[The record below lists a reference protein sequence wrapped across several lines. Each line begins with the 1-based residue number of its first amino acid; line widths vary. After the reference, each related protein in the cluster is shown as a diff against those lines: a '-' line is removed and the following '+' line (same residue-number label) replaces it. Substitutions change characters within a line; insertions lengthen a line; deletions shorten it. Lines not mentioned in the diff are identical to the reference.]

1 LQAPQIE
8 GSENAANDPTGMDV
22 PQHVAII
29 MDGNGRW
36 AKSRSQ
42 PRHAGHRAGVK
53 SVRETV
59 QTAASRGVRYLTLF
73 AFSSENWQRPQEE
86 ISRLMSLFLEA
97 LQREMDELHRNNVK
111 LRFVGARAQ
120 LRPKLVRRIEA
131 AEKQTVD
138 NNGLT
143 LIVAVAYG
151 GRWDIVNAARQL
163 ASKVAREEMSL
174 EDIGDEV
181 FAKELALS
189 GVPDPD
195 LLIRTGGEQ
204 RISNF
209 LLWNL
214 AYSELYFCDCLW
226 PDFSER
232 EFDDAMLYYSM
243 RQRRYGHT
251 GDQVEIV

>member
-1 LQAPQIE
+1 MQ
-8 GSENAANDPTGMDV
+8 GSETAANDPTGMDV

-42 PRHAGHRAGVK
+42 PRHTGHRAGVK

-59 QTAASRGVRYLTLF
+59 ESAAKRGVKYLTLF
-73 AFSSENWQRPQEE
+73 AFSSENWQRPQQEV
-86 ISRLMSLFLEA
+86 SRLMNLFLEA
-97 LQREMDELHRNNVK
+97 LQREADELHRNNVR

-120 LRPKLVRRIEA
+120 LRPKLVRKIDA
-131 AEKQTVD
+131 AEQQTKE
-138 NNGLT
+138 NSGLT

-163 ASKVAREEMSL
+163 ASKVAAEKMTI
-174 EDIGDEV
+174 EDIGDAV
-181 FAKELALS
+181 FAQELALS

-226 PDFSER
+226 PDFREQ
-232 EFDDAMLYYSM
+232 EFDEAMNFYGM

-251 GDQVEIV
+251 SEQVEAV

>member
-1 LQAPQIE
+1 MQ
-8 GSENAANDPTGMDV
+8 GTDTAANDPTGMDV
-22 PQHVAII
+22 PHHVAII

-36 AKSRSQ
+36 AKARSQ
-42 PRHAGHRAGVK
+42 ARHAGHRAGVK

-59 QTAASRGVRYLTLF
+59 ESAAKRGVKYLTLF
-73 AFSSENWQRPQEE
+73 AFSSENWQRPQDEV
-86 ISRLMSLFLEA
+86 SRLMSLFLEA
-97 LQREMDELHRNNVK
+97 LQREVDELHRNNVR

-120 LRPKLVRRIEA
+120 LKPKLQRKIEA
-131 AEKQTVD
+131 AEQQTSQ
-138 NNGLT
+138 NSGLT

-151 GRWDIVNAARQL
+151 GRWDIVNAAKRL
-163 ASKVAREEMSL
+163 AAKVTGGEMSI
-174 EDIGDEV
+174 EDIGDD
-181 FAKELALS
+181 ALAGELALS

-226 PDFSER
+226 PDFREQ
-232 EFDDAMLYYSM
+232 EFDEAMIFYGM

-251 GDQVEIV
+251 GEQVEAV